1 MKSKFEKIC
10 IGVIAV
16 SAVGLV
22 VCTISMKR
30 GAANGKSK

>member
-1 MKSKFEKIC
+1 MSKFEKIC

-22 VCTISMKR
+22 VCTIAMKR
-30 GAANGKSK
+30 GGNL

>member
-1 MKSKFEKIC
+1 MSKFEKIC

-22 VCTISMKR
+22 ACTIAVKQ
-30 GAANGKSK
+30 GAGDEK